1 MIEGDGKMTVLVEE
15 RKIDPIEYGKL
26 LAKVLP
32 TAIET
37 EEENERMLSEVRK
50 LLKKGDTLLPEEEK
64 LLDLLTELIE
74 VYEQKAYPI
83 PVAAPHAVIQLL
95 MEERGL
101 KQKDLMPIL
110 GSSGVTSEVVKG
122 KRLPS
127 KAQAKAL
134 GEFFGVSPD
143 LFIASLERE

>member
-1 MIEGDGKMTVLVEE
+1 MTKGDGKMTVLVEE
-15 RKIDPIEYGKL
+15 RKIDPIKYGKL

-37 EEENERMLSEVRK
+37 EEENERMLSEVKK
-50 LLKKGDTLLPEEEK
+50 LLKKGDALLPEEEK

-101 KQKDLMPIL
+101 KQKDLMPLL

-127 KAQAKAL
+127 KAQSKAL

-143 LFIASLERE
+143 LFIASLEKE

>member
-1 MIEGDGKMTVLVEE
+1 MTKGDGKMTVLVEE
-15 RKIDPIEYGKL
+15 RKLDPVKYGKL

-37 EEENERMLSEVRK
+37 EEENERLLSEVKK
-50 LLKKGDTLLPEEEK
+50 LLKKGDSLLPEEEK

-74 VYEQKAYPI
+74 VYEKKAYPI
-83 PVAAPHAVIQLL
+83 PVAPPHAVIQLL
-95 MEERGL
+95 MEQRGV
-101 KQKDLMPIL
+101 KQRDLMPFL
-110 GSSGVTSEVVKG
+110 GSSGVTSEVVRG

-134 GEFFGVSPD
+134 AEFFAVSPD
-143 LFIASLERE
+143 LFIASLEEK

>member
-1 MIEGDGKMTVLVEE
+1 MTKEGGKMTVLVEE
-15 RKIDPIEYGKL
+15 RKLDPVRYGKL

-32 TAIET
+32 TVIET
-37 EEENERMLSEVRK
+37 EEENERMLCEVKK

-83 PVAAPHAVIQLL
+83 PPAPPYAVIQLL
-95 MEERGL
+95 MEERGV
-101 KQKDLMPIL
+101 KQIDLMPFL
-110 GSSGVTSEVVKG
+110 GSSGVTSEVVRG

-134 GEFFGVSPD
+134 AEFFGVSPD
-143 LFIASLERE
+143 LFVASLEEK